1 MAGSDGH
8 IERIGLVIAHCQHT
22 VLDGRGAVVGDGDEQ
37 RDQILVALEALILFW
52 VELHGV
58 GKGVA
63 EVNRFAVELGV
74 AFLVGSHKAHVN
86 LLLGHVAVEVV
97 DDAVRLRLHSGDRC
111 TQMEAAVLVG
121 HQTRSTDTHTHG
133 VVFENLFTP

>member
-63 EVNRFAVELGV
+63 EVNRLAVELGD
-74 AFLVGSHKAHVN
+74 ALLVGTHKAYVN

-97 DDAVRLRLHSGDRC
+97 DG
-111 TQMEAAVLVG
+111 AA
-121 HQTRSTDTHTHG
+121 
-133 VVFENLFTP
+133 

>member
-1 MAGSDGH
+1 M
-8 IERIGLVIAHCQHT
+8 ERIGLVIAHCQHT

-37 RDQILVALEALILFW
+37 RDLILVALEALILLR
-52 VELHGV
+52 VELNGV

-63 EVNRFAVELGV
+63 EVNRLAVELGDTL
-74 AFLVGSHKAHVN
+74 LVGTHEAHVN

-97 DDAVRLRLHSGDRC
+97 DDAVRLRLHSGDGRA
-111 TQMEAAVLVG
+111 QMEAAVLVG

-133 VVFENLFTP
+133 VVVENLFTP